1 MDEEHRYD
9 RHDHNLDSG
18 VRAVTCRTSIG
29 SNVNVSGQVEARPV
43 GLNIGG
49 KITVFTIDDTTW
61 WPLPATALTQR
72 NALSVQNTSGST
84 IKINYDNTTVG
95 WVGVTINSGSE
106 RFYSISENVILYAK
120 AAPASG
126 TITIQTEE
134 LA

>member
-1 MDEEHRYD
+1 
-9 RHDHNLDSG
+9 
-18 VRAVTCRTSIG
+18 VTCRTSIG
-29 SNVNVSGQVEARPV
+29 SNVNISGQVEARPI

-49 KITVFTIDDTTW
+49 KITVFTIDDSTW
-61 WPLPATALTQR
+61 WPLPATALANR